1 MDKESV
7 LKALII
13 VALMYYLTKGILY
26 LLLYQVLKSAEERG
40 LKRAAKSRKAIEELR
55 KNRGW

>member
-1 MDKESV
+1 MDKECV
-7 LKALII
+7 LKALI
-13 VALMYYLTKGILY
+13 VAVLIYYLTKGILY
-26 LLLYQVLKSAEERG
+26 LILYHVLGGIQERG